1 MNKYKTE
8 LFDVTFNEAKVLK
21 GWSYVT
27 ITHRKHDDYLDMFD
41 LGAVCTEVDILLQ
54 NGAIDAV
61 EAIKI
66 IRKAAAFFI
75 LGNTP

>member
-1 MNKYKTE
+1 MNTYKTE
-8 LFDVTFNEAKVLK
+8 LFDVAFDEPTGQDRPSV
-21 GWSYVT
+21 S
-27 ITHRKHDDYLDMFD
+27 ITHRKSEDYLEFFS
-41 LGAVCTEVDILLQ
+41 LASVCIEVDDLLLF
-54 NGAIDAV
+54 GFIDKQ

>member
-8 LFDVTFNEAKVLK
+8 LFDVTFNEPKVLE
-21 GWSYVT
+21 GWGYVT

>member
-8 LFDVTFNEAKVLK
+8 LFDVTFNEAKVLE

-27 ITHRKHDDYLDMFD
+27 ITHRNHDDYLDMFD